1 MRSLGL
7 LGILLTRDQHV
18 ILEQPEP
25 VEQDVSLPK
34 NRNIAF
40 PWIISGADE
49 NALRAQAQSLLKAW
63 QGGLGKQDPVDIAF
77 SLATAR
83 SSLKHRAVVTCTLGD
98 TFGEQ
103 IETALAAIAE
113 DEPHPDIVTGHT
125 NTTGNKPRLACLF
138 SGQGSRMPDTSAITE
153 LSNVFP
159 VFSRAFKAA
168 CEEVNQHLASPLQ
181 DAISD
186 KSLLEQTD
194 FAQPALFV
202 FQVAMYRLFE
212 SFDILPDVVSGH
224 SLGEIAAAHISG
236 ALSLRDAAIIITARS
251 RLMAA
256 LDPNGGMVSISATK
270 EEVSQEL
277 SRLDSTATI
286 AAVNSEKSI
295 VVSGTRETI
304 NAVADRFSELGRR
317 NTVLRNVNHGFHSPM
332 MNAIL
337 AHLESALTSKIE
349 AGKSVI
355 PLIST
360 VTGKRIDAAQLG
372 SPSHWTRHVSEP
384 VLFADAVKELQSN
397 ERVSVFV
404 EVGPSAILSPHVP
417 GTVATHGTVG
427 KLLNTLGQLWSR
439 GVPVNWQAVF
449 GGVGAHLVDLPVYAF
464 QRRKYWLPYRTL
476 LPAEALGSA
485 TARQAQVVGASTLD
499 HGILLSSTAIA
510 GTGDII
516 CSGFISTSRQPWLR
530 DHVISGQSLVPA
542 TAFAEMA
549 LRAAQEG
556 IAPDSETAVLDE
568 LVVLAP
574 LALSLEDDDEEQEYE
589 VQVIVRE
596 LEDDG
601 ATRKSVDVYSR
612 QHDMATK
619 HDWIQHATG
628 TVKLTL
634 LPQKDSLTNGT
645 HAETDS
651 VDINKAYTVLSEYG
665 INYGPIFQGVQAT
678 WRQDDELLVQIHP
691 PEASS
696 FILHPA
702 LLDAALHAP
711 ILAAPEKISS
721 GQIRLP
727 FSFKNVQVFPAASS
741 TSGPIL
747 ARIRDLDEERFSVV
761 LTNKLT
767 GVPVAEISEVTL
779 RAVQPPVVEG
789 NLYRLKWTELK
800 SGSTTRIGDADQIFA
815 IQGKRNVDAAQVP
828 TAAHNAVADALR
840 AVQQWRASK
849 TSSVKSR
856 LIFVTEQASLHPQV
870 NVIDAAVWGFVRS
883 AQAEFGGENIILI
896 DLDGS
901 AESHEALSGAF
912 TCGQEVVAL
921 EKGKI
926 MVPTLSKDPPVPT
939 TFASTTLDVSG
950 TVLITGGT
958 GGLGAILCRHLVRTH
973 GAGNLLLT
981 SRSGMEAAGARALL
995 DELSSQNTAVVRIE
1009 ACDVS
1014 DRQQLAALLQGN
1026 QGHPPITAIIHCAGV
1041 VDDGVLGSQTTA
1053 RVSRVLRPKVDAAW
1067 NLHQLAPDTTRSFVL
1082 YSSFVGV
1089 IGNEGQAAYTAG
1101 NAFLNALARL
1111 RVSQGLPG
1119 LSLAWGPWAND
1130 IGMAAGDKL
1139 VIPNLRIAS
1148 AHPVVDQQGL
1158 HLFDRALQTSE
1169 PVLVPLL
1176 LRGSFPM
1183 VPLAESKKKTPAN
1196 GRAKTVAAW
1205 RRKLAAVASESRQD
1219 TLLGLVRDEIAAV
1232 LGYQGQELPD
1242 GPLSDL
1248 GFDSFTSVTV
1258 SNRFRVLT
1266 GFRDL
1271 PVTLALDYDTPQAL
1285 AQYLLERL
1293 DADPDSEADLDSPL
1307 SETETVVA
1315 ENGSENG
1322 KPNGDH
1328 HGDHSVTHNG
1338 TTQDVD
1344 PEDFRGLATLHR
1356 RLCMLEQYT
1365 AAADLLASAALA
1377 MPTFPKDGRSLSDYM
1392 ADPQRLATGPAGV
1405 SDGDAPLPVV
1415 FIAPFFPR
1423 IKIGNMSLSVY
1434 SAVGSA
1440 LNGKRDVFEL
1450 PHPEGQFVPEDLDT
1464 LAELHANAIQKQ
1476 FADRPAIILA
1486 GYSAGGTIAYAVAS
1500 KLASSASHPR
1510 LAGFVLVDTYLTMTG
1525 RGDPDWLNALPA
1537 EALVSRLGGP
1547 KVGGSEGMG
1556 AESLVGDLDLALAK
1570 VGGYFRTLR
1579 DWDQDLYP
1587 LPDELSTL
1595 FVRALD
1601 PSEKMPKD
1609 ADIWRPK
1616 WKRADTTVEVPGS
1629 HLALLDKRF
1638 APAIAVEVER
1648 WAKESLGV

>member
-1 MRSLGL
+1 MRSVRR

-25 VEQDVSLPK
+25 IEQDVSLPK
-34 NRNIAF
+34 NRSIAF

-63 QGGLGKQDPVDIAF
+63 QGKLGKQDPVDIAF

-168 CEEVNQHLASPLQ
+168 CEEVNQHLKSPLQ

-186 KSLLEQTD
+186 ESLLEQTD

-236 ALSLRDAAIIITARS
+236 ALSLRDAAVIITARS

-277 SRLDSTATI
+277 SRLGSTATI

-295 VVSGTRETI
+295 VVSGTREAI
-304 NAVADRFSELGRR
+304 NAVADKFSELGRR

-332 MNAIL
+332 MNDIL
-337 AHLESALTSKIE
+337 PHLESALTSRIE

-372 SPSHWTRHVSEP
+372 SSSHWTRHVSEP

-397 ERVSVFV
+397 ERVLVFV

-449 GGVGAHLVDLPVYAF
+449 GGVGANLVDLPVYAF

-485 TARQAQVVGASTLD
+485 TLRQAQVVGASSLD
-499 HGILLSSTAIA
+499 HGVLLSSTAIA

-549 LRAAQEG
+549 LRAARQG

-574 LALSLEDDDEEQEYE
+574 LALSLEDEEEQEYE

-612 QHDMATK
+612 QHDMATR

-628 TVKLTL
+628 TVKLIL

-651 VDINKAYTVLSEYG
+651 EVDIDKAYTVLSEYG
-665 INYGPIFQGVQAT
+665 INYGPNFQGVQAT
-678 WRQDDELLVQIHP
+678 WRQNDELLVQIHP

-741 TSGPIL
+741 TSGPML

-815 IQGKRNVDAAQVP
+815 IQGKRNVAAAQVP

-840 AVQQWRASK
+840 AVQHWRASK

-856 LIFVTEQASLHPQV
+856 LIFVTEQASLDPQV

-995 DELSSQNTAVVRIE
+995 DELSSQNRAVVRIE

-1176 LRGSFPM
+1176 LRGPFPM
-1183 VPLAESKKKTPAN
+1183 VPSDTASKKTPAN

-1205 RRKLAAVASESRQD
+1205 RRKLAAVAPESRQD

-1271 PVTLALDYDTPQAL
+1271 AVTLALDYDTPQAL

-1328 HGDHSVTHNG
+1328 NGTHNG
-1338 TTQDVD
+1338 DPNGITQDVD

-1392 ADPQRLATGPAGV
+1392 ADPQRLATGPAGI
-1405 SDGDAPLPVV
+1405 SDDAPLPVV

-1476 FADRPAIILA
+1476 FADRPGIILA

-1547 KVGGSEGMG
+1547 KVGGPEGMG